1 MQLLA
6 PDILEEACKL
16 STPIHA
22 TALGIGVLLWAL
34 GWTGHRFWIVLIVT
48 IGGGIFGLYAGPRY
62 GTQPWLAATLLALAS
77 GMLALALVRMVAFVA
92 GGAVA
97 IIMVGQLAPGY
108 QERLVVF
115 LIGGS
120 IALILFRL
128 WTMVLT
134 SAGGTF
140 LMAYSGLC
148 LLQHFGGVDVVALA
162 EARAPLLN
170 IACGIGTFVGLIV
183 QYLVDRRRRYD
194 YEGRH
199 RSWISPFGRGYG
211 NYGRRGRSYRRAG

>member
-34 GWTGHRFWIVLIVT
+34 GWTGHRFWIVLILTV
-48 IGGGIFGLYAGPRY
+48 GGGIFGLYAGPRY

-92 GGAVA
+92 GGVVA

-115 LIGGS
+115 LVGGS
-120 IALILFRL
+120 IALVLFRL
-128 WTMVLT
+128 WTMV
-134 SAGGTF
+134 F
-140 LMAYSGLC
+140 D
-148 LLQHFGGVDVVALA
+148 Q
-162 EARAPLLN
+162 
-170 IACGIGTFVGLIV
+170 
-183 QYLVDRRRRYD
+183 RRRDGVQQPLPVATFATLSCR
-194 YEGRH
+194 
-199 RSWISPFGRGYG
+199 P
-211 NYGRRGRSYRRAG
+211 